1 MFGGEHVLLLT
12 AFETGRRKMTY
23 FLEMVRLSGLRQ
35 TMSDFVVSLLVY
47 IIGRK
52 LLVSTFLSNT
62 MLPFVLNADT
72 GMRLVRQQM
81 KGSVQQGMQLVL
93 LGLCSRSGKL

>member
-1 MFGGEHVLLLT
+1 
-12 AFETGRRKMTY
+12 
-23 FLEMVRLSGLRQ
+23 
-35 TMSDFVVSLLVY
+35 MSDFVVSLLVY